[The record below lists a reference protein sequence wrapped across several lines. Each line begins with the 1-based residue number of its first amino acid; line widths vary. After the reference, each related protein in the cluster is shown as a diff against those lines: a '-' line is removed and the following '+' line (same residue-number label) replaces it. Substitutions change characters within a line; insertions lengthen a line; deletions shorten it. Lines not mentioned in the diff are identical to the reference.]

1 MITRIINWPD
11 LTDYGD
17 INFTISLKNT
27 CKVKKSNNNYQKND
41 RLKIKHMQLRGKESN
56 ILSIEKV
63 RRIPHVPVRG

>member
-41 RLKIKHMQLRGKESN
+41 CLKIKHMQLRGKESN

-63 RRIPHVPVRG
+63 RRMPHVPVRG

>member
-41 RLKIKHMQLRGKESN
+41 RLKIKHATER
-56 ILSIEKV
+56 
-63 RRIPHVPVRG
+63 